1 MALGIVT
8 HNIMASSIA
17 TFIQITLSIIKI
29 RITTLSI
36 IILSIATL
44 SITTLSIMTHS
55 KVTHSKV
62 AIDISTLSIKDTLR
76 YSKIFYC
83 CAEYYYAE
91 CR

>member
-36 IILSIATL
+36 TTL
-44 SITTLSIMTHS
+44 SITTLNIMTHS

-62 AIDISTLSIKDTLR
+62 AIDISTLSMKDTLR
-76 YSKIFYC
+76 YS
-83 CAEYYYAE
+83 A
-91 CR
+91 